1 MIDDILK
8 DAEIRMGKT
17 IDSLKGDLSK
27 MRTGRANTSLIEHIQ
42 VSAYGSDTPLNQV
55 ANISVGDARSLTVT
69 PWDKSMVKAIEKGI
83 MDSGLGLN
91 PVTAGEVI
99 RVPLPPLTEERRK
112 EMIRLVRQEVES
124 SRVAVRNIRR
134 DANSDFKSLQKE
146 KEISEDEERN
156 GGERVQKLTDQKIVE
171 IDKLLEEKEK
181 DLMEI

>member
-1 MIDDILK
+1 VIDDILK

-17 IDSLKGDLSK
+17 IEALKNDLSK

-42 VSAYGSDTPLNQV
+42 VSCYGADTPLIQV
-55 ANISVGDARSLTVT
+55 ANISVGDARTLTVT
-69 PWDKSMVKAIEKGI
+69 PWDKSMVKPIEKAI

-134 DANSDFKSLQKE
+134 DANNDFKTLQKE
-146 KEISEDEERN
+146 KEISEDDERRA
-156 GGERVQKLTDQKIVE
+156 GELVQKLTDQKIVE
-171 IDKLLEEKEK
+171 IDKLLEDKEK